1 MNAKSKIMVK
11 YAEGVIEMNTTFA
24 KMMQNPLSDEYA
36 LLLKTRQD
44 FPTFTVSTREIK
56 RNPNKDTY
64 KGLTYE
70 YMKNYIILHSS
81 SEEKDTAVAE
91 FDEKILISKCHGTHL
106 RYPTIKKWFLE
117 KYPEVA
123 KFCSSEDE
131 SEEQKKDTTKQNV
144 VPMQSENQPED
155 EAA

>member
-70 YMKNYIILHSS
+70 YMRNYIILHSS
-81 SEEKDTAVAE
+81 SEEKDAAVAE

-106 RYPTIKKWFLE
+106 RYPTIKKWFLA

-123 KFCSSEDE
+123 KFGAIEAANETQEEETKSE
-131 SEEQKKDTTKQNV
+131 NV
-144 VPMQSENQPED
+144 IPKPEVQSELKI
-155 EAA
+155 A